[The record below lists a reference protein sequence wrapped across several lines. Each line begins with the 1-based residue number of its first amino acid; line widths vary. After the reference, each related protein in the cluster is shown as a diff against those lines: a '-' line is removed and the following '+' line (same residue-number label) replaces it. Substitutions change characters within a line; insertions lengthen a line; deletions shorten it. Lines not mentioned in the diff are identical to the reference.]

1 MCIWG
6 WHFTHK
12 KYSTNL
18 PIIKEK
24 KKIIADYIECGSY
37 NAVAKKYKVS
47 ATTVKNTVLKDN
59 KSVVKAVMF
68 AGFARRVKFRPQ
80 NGMKVIVRGRV
91 AVYEAAG
98 AYQVYVEDMQ
108 PDGVG
113 ALNLAFEQLK
123 EKLLKEGLFDH
134 QKKKPLPKYPQKV
147 GVITSETGAV
157 FWDIQNVM
165 KRRFPLA
172 EIVFQPVLVQ
182 GEGAA
187 EQIVS
192 AIEKFNN
199 GALCDV
205 LIIARGGG
213 SIEDLWAFNDEILAR
228 TIAASKIPIISAVGH
243 ETDFTICDFVADLRA
258 PTPSAAAELA
268 VPDMQKLISDIEYSA
283 SYINS
288 LMLCRV
294 NDHRKILVDLTEHGV
309 LKSPERLF
317 SDRKLVIDALLNA
330 LKLRFNEIIS
340 KNKEKFLLSVGK
352 LDALS
357 PLKLMSSG
365 YCVALDRKNK
375 VINRVAQ
382 VKKNDE
388 ICIVV
393 SDGKFDC
400 EVKNMTAGGV
410 FYGEK

>member
-1 MCIWG
+1 MNTSVLTVSQLNFYIKSVVDSDANLENIFLTG
-6 WHFTHK
+6 EISNFTDHYQSGHF
-12 KYSTNL
+12 YFS
-18 PIIKEK
+18 
-24 KKIIADYIECGSY
+24 
-37 NAVAKKYKVS
+37 
-47 ATTVKNTVLKDN
+47 LKDN

-98 AYQVYVEDMQ
+98 VYQIYVEDMQ

-123 EKLLKEGLFDH
+123 EKLLKEGLFDP

-192 AIEKFNN
+192 AIKKFNN
-199 GALCDV
+199 DALCDV
-205 LIIARGGG
+205 LIVARGGG

-228 TIAASKIPIISAVGH
+228 TIADSKIPIISAVGH

-294 NDHRKILVDLTEHGV
+294 NDHRKILVDLTERGV

-330 LKLRFNEIIS
+330 LKLRFNEKIS